1 MKILIKSRSAI
12 ERLAQKPFP
21 KNTLLISITDV
32 GDVPVQLT
40 NEPDILLR
48 VAFDDVDNDVIVDEV
63 GADATN
69 EQRLKIEEKYN
80 MISSDQ
86 AHEIA
91 KVYYENKDRI
101 TTLIYQC
108 EHGQSRSAAVASAI
122 LEFKRRRGIQ
132 IFADDRYYPNKVVF
146 RRVLEALKDQI
157 PVYEYS

>member
-1 MKILIKSRSAI
+1 MV
-12 ERLAQKPFP
+12 
-21 KNTLLISITDV
+21 T
-32 GDVPVQLT
+32 
-40 NEPDILLR
+40 
-48 VAFDDVDNDVIVDEV
+48 
-63 GADATN
+63 
-69 EQRLKIEEKYN
+69 KIEKGIGIVCRCLFMICLRN
-80 MISSDQ
+80 VISSDQ

-101 TTLIYQC
+101 TTLICQC

-122 LEFKRRRGIQ
+122 LEFKSRRGIQ